1 MNDIINASP
10 KPLPGMRQ
18 KSRLLMTGSRSFR
31 DLMIVIFPTLVLI
44 AAVIPSPGLS
54 QDWNSNEYRIGVED
68 VLNIHVWHEDSIS
81 KVVPVRNDGKISLP
95 LLDDIHAAGKTPL
108 ELKQIIT
115 EKLKEYI
122 DDPIVTVIVTE
133 QNNFKVFIS
142 GQVRTPGMYRLRSK
156 GTLLQVIPL
165 SGGFTEWANEKKI
178 VLIRTSEGKEKKQII
193 NYKKLIET
201 GSDLELWPNDV
212 IVVP

>member
-1 MNDIINASP
+1 MNDLSIASS
-10 KPLPGMRQ
+10 KPLPGMRL
-18 KSRLLMTGSRSFR
+18 KARLLMIGSRSFR
-31 DLMIVIFPTLVLI
+31 DLMIVIISALFLI
-44 AAVIPSPGLS
+44 AAVVPSPGIS

-108 ELKQIIT
+108 ELKQHIT
-115 EKLKEYI
+115 ERLKEFI
-122 DDPIVTVIVTE
+122 DDPIVTVIVSE
-133 QNNFKVFIS
+133 QNNFKVYVS
-142 GQVRTPGMYRLRSK
+142 GQVRTPGMHRLRSK

-178 VLIRTSEGKEKKQII
+178 VLIRTSDGKEEKKII
-193 NYKKLIET
+193 NYKKLLDT
-201 GSDLELWPNDV
+201 GSDFELRPGDV

>member
-1 MNDIINASP
+1 MNDL
-10 KPLPGMRQ
+10 KEPLLTMRR
-18 KSRLLMTGSRSFR
+18 KSKLLKIGSLTFR
-31 DLMIVIFPTLVLI
+31 VLAI
-44 AAVIPSPGLS
+44 ALCSALACLGALPSPLLS

-108 ELKQIIT
+108 ELKQYIT
-115 EKLKEYI
+115 ERLKEFI
-122 DDPIVTVIVTE
+122 DDPIVTVIVSE
-133 QNNFKVFIS
+133 QNNFKVYVS
-142 GQVRTPGMYRLRSK
+142 GQVRTPGMHRLRSK

-178 VLIRTSEGKEKKQII
+178 VLIRTSDGKEEKKII
-193 NYKKLIET
+193 NYKKLLDT
-201 GSDLELWPNDV
+201 GSDFELRPGDV